1 VCSQLFFDIKWL
13 NIKVQNIKWLWQF
26 MTTYLMLGIP
36 SHYKWGG
43 SQVGQ
48 NLVNWADVESR
59 LEPHRSMANG
69 SWGKNNIMVIVVSLT
84 SIKSLYYS
92 QFISSS
98 MCTFLNLL
106 VSCLQH
112 TTTPKHVTTT
122 YMPINSKCKLP
133 LFWFL
138 PIITPFFLWLNN
150 GYFYSLLN
158 SWQKHPLEKP
168 CSSRSWRW
176 QSLCKL

>member
-1 VCSQLFFDIKWL
+1 M
-13 NIKVQNIKWLWQF
+13 QNIKWLWQF
-26 MTTYLMLGIP
+26 MTTYCLVSP

-48 NLVNWADVESR
+48 NLVDWAHVD
-59 LEPHRSMANG
+59 LTPHSSMANG
-69 SWGKNNIMVIVVSLT
+69 SWGKNNIMVIDPNILVSLT

-92 QFISSS
+92 QLISSP

-106 VSCLQH
+106 IACLQH
-112 TTTPKHVTTT
+112 TTPKHVTTT

-138 PIITPFFLWLNN
+138 PIT
-150 GYFYSLLN
+150 LLFVA
-158 SWQKHPLEKP
+158 
-168 CSSRSWRW
+168 
-176 QSLCKL
+176 